1 MTTDNETQDEP
12 VYDYYCNDCEE
23 GLNDSDAYHS
33 EYDGEMRCYDCNRDH
48 QYQVEEE
55 DRERRGSDYIHDYGY
70 RPDPCFLS
78 DDGTQSYY
86 VEYIDDRKDVTPL
99 YMGMELEVEQA
110 DEDSLHD
117 GAEHVVSTLNK
128 RGMELVYLKEDGSL
142 NHGFEIVSHPATL
155 GFYMN
160 HFRWDAIGGLRQ
172 MGYKAWNARSCGLH
186 IHLSRS
192 AFVSDR
198 HLATFIM
205 FLYRNSDDMVKFAG
219 RTSNYAKWERSALL
233 NSYYSWDENELRAN
247 EQIPKFV
254 KNRRRNDDRYT
265 AVNLQNRN
273 TVELRFFRP
282 SLRPETVIAA
292 LQMCDAVHQYTRDL
306 TQRDMTLNSGLDIRS
321 FRSWLANT
329 GERYKVLNERIN
341 LRLDPIN
348 Q

>member
-1 MTTDNETQDEP
+1 MPSNNEEE
-12 VYDYYCNDCEE
+12 VYDYHCVDCSE
-23 GLNDSDAYHS
+23 GLYSDDTCHS
-33 EYDGEMRCYDCNRDH
+33 DYDGEYRCESCHDSHSYAI
-48 QYQVEEE
+48 EEH

-86 VEYIDDRKDVTPL
+86 VEYIDDRRDVTPL
-99 YMGMELEVEQA
+99 YMGMELEVEEVN
-110 DEDSLHD
+110 DDSLHD
-117 GAEHVVSTLNK
+117 GAEFVVSQLNK
-128 RGMELVYLKEDGSL
+128 RGLELVYLKEDGSL
-142 NHGFEIVSHPATL
+142 DHGFEIVSHPATL

-160 HFRWDAIGGLRQ
+160 HFKWEAIGGLRQ
-172 MGYKAWNARSCGLH
+172 MGYKAWNARTCGLH

-192 AFVSDR
+192 AFASDR
-198 HLATFIM
+198 HLAVFIM
-205 FLYRNSDDMVKFAG
+205 FLYRNSEDMVKFAG
-219 RTSNYAKWERSALL
+219 RSSTYAKWEKTALL
-233 NSYYSWDENELRAN
+233 NAYYEWDQERLRSREL
-247 EQIPKFV
+247 IPKFV

-265 AVNLQNRN
+265 AVNLQSRN
-273 TVELRFFRP
+273 TIELRFFRP

-321 FRSWLANT
+321 FRSWLN
-329 GERYKVLNERIN
+329 GKDDRYKVLNERIA